1 MNKIDFLVK
10 LADVLDHGDVI
21 KEDQDVS
28 TIDEW
33 DSLGI
38 LAVLELLSD
47 IGIKVQPE
55 KINGIT
61 NIRDLLEIIDSYE
74 KD

>member
-10 LADVLDHGDVI
+10 LADVLDHGDLI

-55 KINGIT
+55 KINGIA
-61 NIRDLLEIIDSYE
+61 NIRDLLEIIDSYD

>member
-10 LADVLDHGDVI
+10 LADVLDYGDVI

-61 NIRDLLEIIDSYE
+61 NIGDLLEIIDSYE